1 MHFNKYQKFV
11 KKYSFYPKK
20 GHNISYPALGIAGEG
35 GEVCDKIKKILR
47 DSKGRVSK
55 DDKRFIKKELGDVLF
70 YITAEANELKLK
82 LQDIVDSNID
92 KIVGR
97 RKRGTLHG
105 SGDER

>member
-55 DDKRFIKKELGDVLF
+55 DDKRFIKKNWAMYCFILRQKQTNL
-70 YITAEANELKLK
+70 N
-82 LQDIVDSNID
+82 
-92 KIVGR
+92 
-97 RKRGTLHG
+97 
-105 SGDER
+105 